1 MEVPSLISI
10 IMPIY
15 MVEGYLPKCIES
27 ILKQTYSTF
36 ELLLIDDGSPDR
48 CGQICDEYALQ
59 DAFFIRR
66 MEGLVKHVIMA
77 WTMPK
82 VTMWL
87 LWIRMIGLKVICWK
101 HYTIC

>member
-1 MEVPSLISI
+1 
-10 IMPIY
+10 MPIY

-59 DAFFIRR
+59 DARI
-66 MEGLVKHVIMA
+66 
-77 WTMPK
+77 K
-82 VTMWL
+82 VF
-87 LWIRMIGLKVICWK
+87 
-101 HYTIC
+101 H